1 MNIRVAT
8 RADNEALCALEARTP
23 LVIDGEPYF
32 IRSSSFFD
40 KHDLQERSVVM
51 VAEKDGEAVGVCAGA
66 LNQAPLA
73 GQERLL
79 LYIHH
84 ERIAPEH
91 QRQGIGGALTQAISA
106 YWKEQAGAN
115 IDSSYWYIG
124 AGNQQS
130 RNFAARGGS
139 VPWPVSG
146 WMVIFDTDSGAPAQA
161 RPIGAGPIFDIVRL
175 INRTH
180 AGRELFSPYEQVDF
194 GRRLSRS
201 MAYGWGDV
209 YGTLDGGRLR
219 AAAGLW
225 GENIADWGYE
235 HGDESAMAKLVESL
249 LGVARERG
257 HTSLTMFLDP
267 SSSLYPHLAHL
278 PQTRLEMLFYAPR
291 IETPAAPAPLYV
303 DPVYF

>member
-8 RADNEALCALEARTP
+8 RSDNQALCALEARTP
-23 LVIDGEPYF
+23 LVIDGQPYF
-32 IRSSSFFD
+32 IRRASFFD
-40 KHDLQERSVVM
+40 KHDIQDRSVVM
-51 VAEKDGEAVGVCAGA
+51 VAEEDGDLVGVCAGA

-91 QRQGIGGALTQAISA
+91 QRKGIGGALTQAISA
-106 YWKEQAGAN
+106 YWKERAGAH

-130 RNFAARGGS
+130 RAFAARGGNA
-139 VPWPVSG
+139 PWPGSA
-146 WMVIFDTDSGAPAQA
+146 WMLMLETAPPAGPAA
-161 RPIGAGPIFDIVRL
+161 RPIGAGPTFDIVRL

-180 AGRELFSPYEQVDF
+180 AGKELFRPYEQVDF

-201 MAYGWGDV
+201 PSYGWGDI
-209 YGTLDGGRLR
+209 YGLSEDGRMR
-219 AAAGLW
+219 AVAGLW
-225 GENIADWGYE
+225 DDFVADWGYE
-235 HGDESAMAKLVESL
+235 QGAEEDMARLLASL
-249 LGVARERG
+249 LPLARAKG
-257 HTSLTMFLDP
+257 HDNLTLFPDPTSGLEG
-267 SSSLYPHLAHL
+267 HLSHL
-278 PQTRLEMLFYAPR
+278 PQVRLEMLFYAPR
-291 IETPAAPAPLYV
+291 VEAPAALAPLYV